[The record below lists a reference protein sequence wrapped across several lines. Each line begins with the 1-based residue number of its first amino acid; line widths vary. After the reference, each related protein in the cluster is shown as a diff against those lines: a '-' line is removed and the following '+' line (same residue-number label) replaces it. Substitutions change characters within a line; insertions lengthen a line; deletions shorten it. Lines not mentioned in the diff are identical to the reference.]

1 MNQDVHDQWQM
12 ARDDWWNNR
21 DLVLAHNGPKV
32 SELAL
37 ATDSFFAS
45 PWPKHAAS
53 EGWRPVYAF
62 GLSPDILSGWVRYAS
77 DAEVFAE
84 PGAIDLGV
92 VAIIGS
98 GAANAIVNI
107 DGTIAT
113 LLASVAYARGGPSQF
128 QIDTRRGNWT
138 DTPMWWK
145 LPAYRSDE
153 GGRPRQRAPFIN

>member
-1 MNQDVHDQWQM
+1 MTRAVDDEWR
-12 ARDDWWNNR
+12 AAEDDWWNSR
-21 DLVLAHNGPKV
+21 GLVLNRNGPRAD
-32 SELAL
+32 ELAL
-37 ATDSFFAS
+37 ATDDFFAS
-45 PWPKHAAS
+45 QWPKHAAG
-53 EGWRPVYAF
+53 EGWRPVHAL

-77 DAEVFAE
+77 DAEVIAE

-92 VAIIGS
+92 VPIIGF

-113 LLASVAYARGGPSQF
+113 LLASVTYARGGPSQF

-138 DTPMWWK
+138 DTKWWWR

-153 GGRPRQRAPFIN
+153 SGGGRQLAPLFH

>member
-1 MNQDVHDQWQM
+1 MNQDVHDQWQL
-12 ARDDWWNNR
+12 ARDDWR
-21 DLVLAHNGPKV
+21 SSRAFVLSHDGPKV
-32 SELAL
+32 RELVR
-37 ATDSFFAS
+37 ATDSFFES
-45 PWPKHAAS
+45 PWPLHAAG
-53 EGWRPVYAF
+53 EGWEPVHAL

-98 GAANAIVNI
+98 GAANAIANI

-153 GGRPRQRAPFIN
+153 SGGGRQRAPSIN

>member
-53 EGWRPVYAF
+53 EGWRPVHAL